1 MAERFLV
8 GEEMSQTVTL
18 VSIGL
23 QVRRG
28 GGETF
33 ASVKFARASATGQPP
48 IYIISR
54 TR

>member
-23 QVRRG
+23 RRG

-33 ASVKFARASATGQPP
+33 KFARASATGQPP